1 VSIHVEMTNPV
12 LTRVSRDDQ
21 AGELVLEFRHHSD
34 TLLLVWH
41 LPPGFK
47 TGSYA
52 YSKVESSLAIVQE
65 VGSGILRSGDRNP
78 EWVLPRPVAR
88 RRRPSRALDR
98 AGLTESGPRPI
109 TSKS

>member
-1 VSIHVEMTNPV
+1 MSIHVEMTNPV

-21 AGELVLEFRHHSD
+21 SGELVLEFRHHSD

-41 LPPGFK
+41 VEGTRNRAVAKQELNRIANIGTGIL
-47 TGSYA
+47 TGSKGGQWEA
-52 YSKVESSLAIVQE
+52 QKPPS
-65 VGSGILRSGDRNP
+65 
-78 EWVLPRPVAR
+78 R

-109 TSKS
+109 TGKV